1 MSQCTLNQL
10 DRRIRISYFNNQL
23 TTARHHSLRLHL
35 VPANSVVHSRLGNH
49 FMSVV
54 RDLLYSFRSL
64 RKSAGFTAVVI
75 ITMALGIGAN
85 TAVFSLIHRI
95 LLQPLPYPDPSHLL
109 RLFEAKSP
117 NDYETHEN
125 VAPAN
130 FLDWQQ
136 QTRAFADMA
145 ASIGFRYNLT
155 GTGQPEQVW
164 GDAIS
169 AHWFTVLGV
178 HPELGRDF
186 RHEEDS
192 PAGAPVVIL
201 SDKLWR
207 RRFDSDPKIVGK
219 AIGLNGDSFT
229 VIGIMPSQNALN
241 PEVELWVPLQ
251 RQIRPDRMLWRDSRF
266 LQVLAR
272 AKPGV
277 SRKQAAADL
286 NRVAAAIRRAHPTGD
301 FYGAA
306 AVIPLQEELT
316 GGMRKIL
323 LVSFATVLLVLLV
336 ASANVASL
344 MLLRITG
351 RTREF
356 ATRLALGARPGDLV
370 WQLLTEGIC
379 LGIAAGIVG
388 LAFGEAGKKI
398 VLWLLAW
405 QSPQLSAVDLSW
417 QVLLVTFAI
426 AILAGATFALLP
438 AVAVTRL
445 NNSDLL
451 RRALVGTT
459 VDVQGRRL
467 RQGFVIAEI
476 ACSIVLLAG
485 AGLLVRSFH
494 NLRHQPLGFQTDHR
508 IVVVV
513 SLPRIRYQRDADVVR
528 FYDQVGDKVRAL
540 PGVENA
546 SFSFPLPLSDP
557 FGVSFKAPQDTSVDP
572 FNVAG
577 LRLADSHVFA
587 TLGIPLLHGRLI
599 TDPDRGDSEPV
610 CLINLAMAKKFWP
623 GQDPLGRL
631 IVVTRDD
638 VHGERTPRKIVGIV
652 GDTRELINQEPQ
664 PMLYIPYSQ
673 MSFFTMDLLV
683 ETRDSLAAVRKSVA
697 SVLAGVDPDQ
707 PIRSIENFN
716 DYLPAALGDWS
727 SALTLLGGLAIVA
740 VLLTALGVFAV
751 IGYTVRERTRE
762 IGIRM
767 AVGATPQN
775 VRNMVLRQSAWLA
788 AGGAAAGILAAAGC
802 TRFLGSLIYGVRA
815 VDPLTFMLVSAIL
828 TAIALTASYLPA
840 RRAMRVDPMCALR
853 DE

>member
-1 MSQCTLNQL
+1 
-10 DRRIRISYFNNQL
+10 
-23 TTARHHSLRLHL
+23 
-35 VPANSVVHSRLGNH
+35 
-49 FMSVV
+49 
-54 RDLLYSFRSL
+54 
-64 RKSAGFTAVVI
+64 
-75 ITMALGIGAN
+75 
-85 TAVFSLIHRI
+85 
-95 LLQPLPYPDPSHLL
+95 
-109 RLFEAKSP
+109 
-117 NDYETHEN
+117 
-125 VAPAN
+125 
-130 FLDWQQ
+130 
-136 QTRAFADMA
+136 
-145 ASIGFRYNLT
+145 
-155 GTGQPEQVW
+155 
-164 GDAIS
+164 
-169 AHWFTVLGV
+169 
-178 HPELGRDF
+178 
-186 RHEEDS
+186 EDS

-207 RRFDSDPKIVGK
+207 RRFGSDPEIVGK

-229 VIGIMPSQNALN
+229 VIGIMQSQSALN

-272 AKPGV
+272 PKPRV

-286 NRVAAAIRRAHPTGD
+286 NRVASAIRRAHPAGD

-306 AVIPLQEELT
+306 VVIPLQEELT

-336 ASANVASL
+336 ASLNVANL
-344 MLLRITG
+344 MLLRVTG

-356 ATRLALGARPGDLV
+356 ATRLALGARPADLIR
-370 WQLLTEGIC
+370 QLLIEGVC
-379 LGIAAGIVG
+379 LGVAAGVVG
-388 LAFGEAGKKI
+388 LAFGQAGKKI

-405 QSPQLSAVDLSW
+405 QSPELSAIDLSW

-426 AILAGATFALLP
+426 AVLAGGTFALLP
-438 AVAVTRL
+438 GVAVTRL
-445 NNSDLL
+445 KNSDLL
-451 RRALVGTT
+451 RRAFLSRT

-485 AGLLVRSFH
+485 AGLLVRSFQK
-494 NLRHQPLGFQTDHR
+494 LRHQPLGFQTDHR
-508 IVVVV
+508 TVVV
-513 SLPRIRYQRDADVVR
+513 
-528 FYDQVGDKVRAL
+528 
-540 PGVENA
+540 
-546 SFSFPLPLSDP
+546 FPLPLSDP

-587 TLGIPLLHGRLI
+587 ALGIPLLHGRLI
-599 TDPDRGDSEPV
+599 TDSDKGDSEPI
-610 CLINLAMAKKFWP
+610 CLINLAMAKTFWP

-638 VHGERTPRKIVGIV
+638 VHGQRTPRKIVGIV

-664 PMLYIPYSQ
+664 PMLYVPYSQ

-683 ETRDSLAAVRKSVA
+683 ETRDSLASLRRSVA
-697 SVLAGVDPDQ
+697 AVLAGVDPDQ

-716 DYLPAALGDWS
+716 DYLPAALGDWTT
-727 SALTLLGGLAIVA
+727 ALILLGGLAIVA

-751 IGYTVRERTRE
+751 IGYSVRERTRE
-762 IGIRM
+762 IRIRM

-775 VRNMVLRQSAWLA
+775 VRNMVLGQSAWLA
-788 AGGAAAGILAAAGC
+788 AGGAAAGILVGAAC

-815 VDPLTFMLVSAIL
+815 VDPVTFILVSIIL
-828 TAIALTASYLPA
+828 AAIALAASYLPA

>member
-1 MSQCTLNQL
+1 M
-10 DRRIRISYFNNQL
+10 Y
-23 TTARHHSLRLHL
+23 
-35 VPANSVVHSRLGNH
+35 VVH
-49 FMSVV
+49 
-54 RDLLYSFRSL
+54 DLLYSLRSL
-64 RKSAGFTAVVI
+64 RKSAGFTLVVI
-75 ITMALGIGAN
+75 VTLALGIGAN
-85 TAVFSLIHRI
+85 TAVFSLIH
-95 LLQPLPYPDPSHLL
+95 LLLPPLPYRDPSHLL

-130 FLDWQQ
+130 FLGWQQ

-155 GTGQPEQVW
+155 GSGQPEQVW

-169 AHWFTVLGV
+169 ADWFTVLGV
-178 HPELGRDF
+178 VPVLGRDF
-186 RHEEDS
+186 RREEDS
-192 PAGAPVVIL
+192 PAGTPVVIL
-201 SDKLWR
+201 SNNLWR
-207 RRFDSDPKIVGK
+207 RRFDSDPGIVGK
-219 AIGLNGDSFT
+219 TIGLNGDSFT
-229 VIGIMPSQNALN
+229 VIGIMPQQSTLN
-241 PEVELWVPLQ
+241 PDVELWVPLQ

-266 LQVLAR
+266 LYVLAR

-286 NRVAAAIRRAHPTGD
+286 NRVAAAIRRAHPAGD

-306 AVIPLQEELT
+306 VVIPLQEEIGSGL
-316 GGMRKIL
+316 RRIL

-336 ASANVASL
+336 ACANVASL

-356 ATRLALGARPGDLV
+356 ATRLALGARSGDLV
-370 WQLLTEGIC
+370 RQLLTEGIC
-379 LGIAAGIVG
+379 LGIAAGVVG
-388 LAFGEAGKKI
+388 LGVREAGKKI

-405 QSPQLSAVDLSW
+405 QSPELSAIDLSW
-417 QVLLVTFAI
+417 QVLLATFAT
-426 AILAGATFALLP
+426 AVLAGATFALLP
-438 AVAVTRL
+438 ALAVSRL
-445 NNSDLL
+445 KNGDLP
-451 RRALVGTT
+451 RRASLGAT

-485 AGLLVRSFH
+485 AGLLVRSFQ
-494 NLRHQPLGFQTDHR
+494 NLRHQPVGFETDHR
-508 IVVVV
+508 IVVAV

-546 SFSFPLPLSDP
+546 TFAFPLPLSGNP

-572 FNVAG
+572 FNRAD
-577 LRLADSHVFA
+577 LRLADSHVFT

-599 TDPDRGDSEPV
+599 TDSDTGDSEPV

-638 VHGERTPRKIVGIV
+638 VHGQRTPRKIVGIV
-652 GDTRELINQEPQ
+652 GDTRERINEEPQ
-664 PMLYIPYSQ
+664 PMLYVPYSQ

-683 ETRDSLAAVRKSVA
+683 ETRDSPAALRKSVA
-697 SVLAGVDPDQ
+697 AVLAGVDPDQ

-716 DYLPAALGDWS
+716 DYLPAALGDWTT
-727 SALTLLGGLAIVA
+727 ALTLLGGLAIVA

-767 AVGATPQN
+767 AVGAT
-775 VRNMVLRQSAWLA
+775 RNACGTWCCGSPPGLPPLERQSASLRPPPAPASLA
-788 AGGAAAGILAAAGC
+788 ASSSAFVPLILL
-802 TRFLGSLIYGVRA
+802 RSSWLRRSY
-815 VDPLTFMLVSAIL
+815 PLLL
-828 TAIALTASYLPA
+828 
-840 RRAMRVDPMCALR
+840 
-853 DE
+853 

>member
-1 MSQCTLNQL
+1 MCGSLLTHWRHLSFLNPGTGTRQENIRATLPLQDQIHVRPSRPAL
-10 DRRIRISYFNNQL
+10 FSSL
-23 TTARHHSLRLHL
+23 TAQIGGLYLGRDHHH
-35 VPANSVVHSRLGNH
+35 
-49 FMSVV
+49 
-54 RDLLYSFRSL
+54 
-64 RKSAGFTAVVI
+64 
-75 ITMALGIGAN
+75 GAWN
-85 TAVFSLIHRI
+85 WRQYCRF
-95 LLQPLPYPDPSHLL
+95 QPDSSHLL

-117 NDYETHEN
+117 NDYETHEK

-136 QTRAFADMA
+136 QTRAFADIA
-145 ASIGFRYNLT
+145 ASVGFRYNLT
-155 GTGQPEQVW
+155 GSGQPEQVW

-169 AHWFTVLGV
+169 ADWFTVLGV

-192 PAGAPVVIL
+192 PAGRPVVIL
-201 SDKLWR
+201 SDKLWH
-207 RRFDSDPKIVGK
+207 RRFDSDPGIVGK

-229 VIGIMPSQNALN
+229 VVGIIPTQRALD
-241 PEVELWVPLQ
+241 PDVELWVPLQ
-251 RQIRPDRMLWRDSRF
+251 RQIRPDRMRWRDSRF
-266 LQVLAR
+266 LYVLAR
-272 AKPGV
+272 PKPGV

-286 NRVAAAIRRAHPTGD
+286 NRVAAAIRRAHPAGD

-306 AVIPLQEELT
+306 VVMPLQEELAV
-316 GGMRKIL
+316 GMRKIL
-323 LVSFATVLLVLLV
+323 LISFATVFLVLLV
-336 ASANVASL
+336 ACANVASL

-356 ATRLALGARPGDLV
+356 ATRLSLGARPGDLV
-370 WQLLTEGIC
+370 RQLLTEGIC
-379 LGIAAGIVG
+379 LGIAAGVVG
-388 LAFGEAGKKI
+388 LAVGEAGKKI
-398 VLWLLAW
+398 VLQVLAW
-405 QSPQLSAVDLSW
+405 QSPELSKIDLSW
-417 QVLLVTFAI
+417 QVLLATFAI
-426 AILAGATFALLP
+426 AVLAGATFTLLP
-438 AVAVTRL
+438 AVGVSRL
-445 NNSDLL
+445 KNSDLL
-451 RRALVGTT
+451 RRASLGTT
-459 VDVQGRRL
+459 VDAQGRRL

-485 AGLLVRSFH
+485 AGLLVRSFQ

-508 IVVVV
+508 IVAVV
-513 SLPRIRYQRDADVVR
+513 SLPRIRYQQDADVVR

-546 SFSFPLPLSDP
+546 TFTFSLPLSGNGL
-557 FGVSFKAPQDTSVDP
+557 GVSFKAPQDTSVDP

-599 TDPDRGDSEPV
+599 EASDSGDSEPV
-610 CLINLAMAKKFWP
+610 CLINLAMAKRFWP
-623 GQDPLGRL
+623 GQDPVGRS

-638 VHGERTPRKIVGIV
+638 VHGRRTPRKIVGIV

-664 PMLYIPYSQ
+664 PMLYVPYSQ

-683 ETRDSLAAVRKSVA
+683 ETRDSAAALRKSVA
-697 SVLAGVDPDQ
+697 AVLASVDPDQ
-707 PIRSIENFN
+707 PIRSIENFS
-716 DYLPAALGDWS
+716 DYLPAALGDWTT
-727 SALTLLGGLAIVA
+727 ALTLLGGLAILA

-767 AVGATPQN
+767 AVGATPQH

-788 AGGAAAGILAAAGC
+788 AAGAAIGILAAAAC

-815 VDPLTFMLVSAIL
+815 VDPLTFILVAAIL
-828 TAIALTASYLPA
+828 TAIALIASYLPA
-840 RRAMRVDPMCALR
+840 RRAMRVDPMWALR

>member
-1 MSQCTLNQL
+1 MLHSPLGY
-10 DRRIRISYFNNQL
+10 RI
-23 TTARHHSLRLHL
+23 
-35 VPANSVVHSRLGNH
+35 
-49 FMSVV
+49 MSVV
-54 RDLLYSFRSL
+54 RDLVYSLRSL
-64 RKSAGFTAVVI
+64 RKSAGFTLVVV

-85 TAVFSLIHRI
+85 TAVFSLIHL

-109 RLFEAKSP
+109 RLFEAERPS
-117 NDYETHEN
+117 DYATHEN

-136 QTRAFADMA
+136 QTRAFAHIA
-145 ASIGFRYNLT
+145 AGIDFRYNLT

-169 AHWFTVLGV
+169 ADWFTVLGV

-186 RHEEDS
+186 RQEEDS
-192 PAGAPVVIL
+192 PSGTPVVIL

-207 RRFDSDPKIVGK
+207 RRFDSNPGIVGK
-219 AIGLNGDSFT
+219 AIGINGDPFT
-229 VIGIMPSQNALN
+229 VVGIMPRQSALN
-241 PEVELWVPLQ
+241 PDVELWVPLQ
-251 RQIRPDRMLWRDSRF
+251 RQIRPDRMRWRDSRF
-266 LQVLAR
+266 LYVLAR
-272 AKPGV
+272 PKPGV

-286 NRVAAAIRRAHPTGD
+286 NRVAAGIRRAHLAGD

-306 AVIPLQEELT
+306 VVVPLQEQLAL
-316 GGMRKIL
+316 GMRKIL

-336 ASANVASL
+336 ACANVASL

-356 ATRLALGARPGDLV
+356 ATRLALGARPADLV
-370 WQLLTEGIC
+370 RQLLTEGIC
-379 LGIAAGIVG
+379 LGMAAGVAG
-388 LAFGEAGKKI
+388 LALGEAGKKI
-398 VLWLLAW
+398 VLWVLAW
-405 QSPQLSAVDLSW
+405 QSPELSAVDLSW
-417 QVLLVTFAI
+417 QVLLATFSVSV
-426 AILAGATFALLP
+426 LAGAMFALLP

-445 NNSDLL
+445 KNSDLL
-451 RRALVGTT
+451 RRASLGTT

-467 RQGFVIAEI
+467 RQGFVMAEI

-485 AGLLVRSFH
+485 AGLLVRSFQ
-494 NLRHQPLGFQTDHR
+494 NLRHQPLGFQTDRR

-546 SFSFPLPLSDP
+546 TFTYSLPLSGTGL
-557 FGVSFKAPQDTSVDP
+557 GVSFRAPQDTSVDL
-572 FNVAG
+572 FKTAD
-577 LRLADSHVFA
+577 LRLADSHVFT
-587 TLGIPLLHGRLI
+587 TLGIPLLQGRLI
-599 TDPDRGDSEPV
+599 ADSDTGDSEPV

-638 VHGERTPRKIVGIV
+638 VRGQRTPRKIVGIV
-652 GDTRELINQEPQ
+652 GDTRERINEEPQ
-664 PMLYIPYSQ
+664 PMLYVPYSQ

-683 ETRDSLAAVRKSVA
+683 ETPDAPAALRKSVA
-697 SVLAGVDPDQ
+697 AVLAGVDPDQ

-716 DYLPAALGDWS
+716 DYLPAALGDWTT
-727 SALTLLGGLAIVA
+727 ALTLLGGLAILA

-767 AVGATPQN
+767 AVGATPQH
-775 VRNMVLRQSAWLA
+775 VRNMVIGQGAWLA
-788 AGGAAAGILAAAGC
+788 ATGAAIGMLAAAGC

-815 VDPLTFMLVSAIL
+815 VDPLTFILVAAIL
-828 TAIALTASYLPA
+828 TAIALMASYLPA
-840 RRAMRVDPMCALR
+840 RRAMRVDPMWALR

>member
-1 MSQCTLNQL
+1 MS
-10 DRRIRISYFNNQL
+10 I
-23 TTARHHSLRLHL
+23 LHDL
-35 VPANSVVHSRLGNH
+35 VS
-49 FMSVV
+49 
-54 RDLLYSFRSL
+54 SFRSL
-64 RKSAGFTAVVI
+64 RKVPGFSLVVI

-85 TAVFSLIHRI
+85 TAVFSLIHR

-136 QTRAFADMA
+136 QTRAFAVMA

-169 AHWFTVLGV
+169 CDWFTVLGV

-192 PAGAPVVIL
+192 PGGTPVLIL
-201 SDKLWR
+201 SEKLWR
-207 RRFDSDPKIVGK
+207 RRFNSDPAIVGK
-219 AIGLNGDSFT
+219 MIGLNGDSFT
-229 VIGIMPSQNALN
+229 VIGIMPPQSALN
-241 PEVELWVPLQ
+241 PDVELWVPLQ

-266 LQVLAR
+266 LYVLAR
-272 AKPGV
+272 PKPGV
-277 SRKQAAADL
+277 SLKQAATDL
-286 NRVAAAIRRAHPTGD
+286 NRVAIRIRKAHPAGD

-306 AVIPLQEELT
+306 VLSPLQEQLAGE
-316 GGMRKIL
+316 MRKIL
-323 LVSFATVLLVLLV
+323 LVSFATVFLVLLV
-336 ASANVASL
+336 ASANAANL

-356 ATRLALGARPGDLV
+356 ATRLALGARPADLV
-370 WQLLTEGIC
+370 RQLLAEGIC
-379 LGIAAGIVG
+379 LGIAAGLVG
-388 LAFGEAGKKI
+388 LAFGQAGKKI

-405 QSPQLSAVDLSW
+405 QSPELTAIDLSW
-417 QVLLVTFAI
+417 QVLLATFAI
-426 AILAGATFALLP
+426 AVLAGATFALLP
-438 AVAVTRL
+438 ALAVTRL
-445 NNSDLL
+445 KNIDLL
-451 RRALVGTT
+451 RRASLSTT
-459 VDVQGRRL
+459 VDVRGSRL

-485 AGLLVRSFH
+485 AGLLVRSFQK
-494 NLRHQPLGFQTDHR
+494 LRHQPLGFQTDHR
-508 IVVVV
+508 IVVVL
-513 SLPRIRYQRDADVVR
+513 SLPRIHYQRDADVVR

-546 SFSFPLPLSDP
+546 TFTFSVPLSGDGL
-557 FGVSFKAPQDTSVDP
+557 GVSFKAPQDTSVDP
-572 FNVAG
+572 FNETD

-599 TDPDRGDSEPV
+599 EASDTGDSEPV

-623 GQDPLGRL
+623 GQDPVGRL

-638 VHGERTPRKIVGIV
+638 VRGQRTPRKIVGIV
-652 GDTRELINQEPQ
+652 GDTRERINEEPKA
-664 PMLYIPYSQ
+664 MLYVPYSQ

-683 ETRDSLAAVRKSVA
+683 KTHDSAAALRKAVTA
-697 SVLAGVDPDQ
+697 VLAGVDPDQ
-707 PIRSIENFN
+707 PIRFVENFN
-716 DYLPAALGDWS
+716 DYLPAALGDWK
-727 SALTLLGGLAIVA
+727 SALTLLGGLAILA

-767 AVGATPQN
+767 AVGATPQH
-775 VRNMVLRQSAWLA
+775 VRNMVLRQSACLA
-788 AGGAAAGILAAAGC
+788 AAGAAIGILAAAGC

-815 VDPLTFMLVSAIL
+815 VDPLTFIFVAAIL
-828 TAIALTASYLPA
+828 TTIALTASYLPA
-840 RRAMRVDPMCALR
+840 RHAMRVDPMLALR

>member
-1 MSQCTLNQL
+1 MTCSILSA
-10 DRRIRISYFNNQL
+10 I
-23 TTARHHSLRLHL
+23 
-35 VPANSVVHSRLGNH
+35 
-49 FMSVV
+49 
-54 RDLLYSFRSL
+54 L
-64 RKSAGFTAVVI
+64 RKSAGFTLVVI

-85 TAVFSLIHRI
+85 TAVFSLIHRM
-95 LLQPLPYPDPSHLL
+95 LLQPLPYPDASHLL

-117 NDYETHEN
+117 NNYETHEN

-136 QTRAFADMA
+136 QTHDFAAMA
-145 ASIGFRYNLT
+145 ASSGFRYNLT

-169 AHWFTVLGV
+169 ADWFAVLGV

-186 RHEEDS
+186 RYEEDS
-192 PAGAPVVIL
+192 PSGTPVVIL
-201 SDKLWR
+201 SDKLWH
-207 RRFDSDPKIVGK
+207 RRFNSDPGIVGK

-229 VIGIMPSQNALN
+229 VVGIIPTQTALD
-241 PEVELWVPLQ
+241 PDVELWVPLQ

-266 LQVLAR
+266 LEVLAR
-272 AKPGV
+272 PKSGV
-277 SRKQAAADL
+277 SRKQATADL
-286 NRVAAAIRRAHPTGD
+286 NRIAAAIRQAHPAGD

-306 AVIPLQEELT
+306 VVIPLQEQLA
-316 GGMRKIL
+316 GGMRTIL
-323 LVSFATVLLVLLV
+323 LISFATVLLVLLV
-336 ASANVASL
+336 ASANVANL

-356 ATRLALGARPGDLV
+356 ATRLALGARSGDLV
-370 WQLLTEGIC
+370 RQLLTEGIC
-379 LGIAAGIVG
+379 LGIAAGGVG

-405 QSPQLSAVDLSW
+405 QSPELSAVDLSW

-426 AILAGATFALLP
+426 TILAGATFALLP
-438 AVAVTRL
+438 ALAVTRL
-445 NNSDLL
+445 QNGDLL
-451 RRALVGTT
+451 RRASLGTT
-459 VDVQGRRL
+459 VSIQGRRL

-494 NLRHQPLGFQTDHR
+494 KLRHQSLGFETDHR
-508 IVVVV
+508 VVVVV
-513 SLPRIRYQRDADVVR
+513 SLPRIRYQRDVDVVR

-546 SFSFPLPLSDP
+546 TFTFPLPLSNP

-572 FNVAG
+572 FNAAD

-587 TLGIPLLHGRLI
+587 ALGIPLLHGRFI
-599 TDPDRGDSEPV
+599 TDSDSGDSEPV
-610 CLINLAMAKKFWP
+610 CLINLAMAKKFWL

-638 VHGERTPRKIVGIV
+638 VHGQRTPRKIVGIV

-664 PMLYIPYSQ
+664 PMLYVPYSQ

-683 ETRDSLAAVRKSVA
+683 ETRDSAAAVRKSVA
-697 SVLAGVDPDQ
+697 GVLAGVDPDQ
-707 PIRSIENFN
+707 PIRSIENFK
-716 DYLPAALGDWS
+716 DYLPAALGDWTN
-727 SALTLLGGLAIVA
+727 ALTLLGGLAILA
-740 VLLTALGVFAV
+740 VLLTGLGVFAV
-751 IGYTVRERTRE
+751 VGYTVRERTRE

-767 AVGATPQN
+767 AVGATPQH
-775 VRNMVLRQSAWLA
+775 VRNMVLQQSARLA
-788 AGGAAAGILAAAGC
+788 GTGAVVGTFAAAAC
-802 TRFLGSLIYGVRA
+802 TRFSWQPY
-815 VDPLTFMLVSAIL
+815 
-828 TAIALTASYLPA
+828 
-840 RRAMRVDPMCALR
+840 LR
-853 DE
+853 DSRG

>member
-1 MSQCTLNQL
+1 MSIL
-10 DRRIRISYFNNQL
+10 
-23 TTARHHSLRLHL
+23 
-35 VPANSVVHSRLGNH
+35 
-49 FMSVV
+49 
-54 RDLLYSFRSL
+54 RDLLHSLRSL
-64 RKSAGFTAVVI
+64 RKAPGFTLVVI

-85 TAVFSLIHRI
+85 TAVLSLIHLI
-95 LLQPLPYPDPSHLL
+95 LQPLPYPDSSHLL

-117 NDYETHEN
+117 NNYETHEN

-136 QTRAFADMA
+136 QTRAFAHIA

-155 GTGQPEQVW
+155 RSGQPEQVW

-169 AHWFTVLGV
+169 ADWFTVLGV

-186 RHEEDS
+186 RQEEDS
-192 PAGAPVVIL
+192 PSGTPVVIL

-207 RRFDSDPKIVGK
+207 RRFDSDPGIVGK

-229 VIGIMPSQNALN
+229 VIGIMPTQSALD
-241 PEVELWVPLQ
+241 PETELWVPLQ
-251 RQIRPDRMLWRDSRF
+251 RQIRPDRMRWRDSRF
-266 LQVLAR
+266 LYVLAR
-272 AKPGV
+272 PKPGV

-286 NRVAAAIRRAHPTGD
+286 NRVAAAIRKTHPAGD

-306 AVIPLQEELT
+306 VVVPLQEQLAL
-316 GGMRKIL
+316 GMRKIL

-336 ASANVASL
+336 ACANVASL
-344 MLLRITG
+344 MLLRVTG

-370 WQLLTEGIC
+370 RQLLTEGIC
-379 LGIAAGIVG
+379 LGMAAGIVG

-398 VLWLLAW
+398 VLWVLAW
-405 QSPQLSAVDLSW
+405 QSPELSAIDLSW
-417 QVLLVTFAI
+417 QVLLATFAL
-426 AILAGATFALLP
+426 AVLAGATFALLP

-445 NNSDLL
+445 KNNDLL
-451 RRALVGTT
+451 RRASLGTT
-459 VDVQGRRL
+459 ADVQGRRL
-467 RQGFVIAEI
+467 RQGFVMAEI

-540 PGVENA
+540 PGVQNA
-546 SFSFPLPLSDP
+546 TFTYSLPLSGTGL
-557 FGVSFKAPQDTSVDP
+557 GVSFRSPQDTSVDP
-572 FNVAG
+572 FKSAD

-599 TDPDRGDSEPV
+599 ADSDTGNSEPV
-610 CLINLAMAKKFWP
+610 CVINRAMAKKFWP
-623 GQDPLGRL
+623 GQDPLGNL

-638 VHGERTPRKIVGIV
+638 VHGQRTPRKIVGIV
-652 GDTRELINQEPQ
+652 GDARERINEEPQ
-664 PMLYIPYSQ
+664 PMLYVPYSQ

-683 ETRDSLAAVRKSVA
+683 ETRESTSALRKSVA
-697 SVLAGVDPDQ
+697 AVLASVDPDQ
-707 PIRSIENFN
+707 PIRSIENFK
-716 DYLPAALGDWS
+716 DYLPAALDDWTT
-727 SALTLLGGLAIVA
+727 ALTLLGGLAILA
-740 VLLTALGVFAV
+740 VLLTALGIFAV

-767 AVGATPQN
+767 AVGATPQH
-775 VRNMVLRQSAWLA
+775 VRNMVLRQSAYVA
-788 AGGAAAGILAAAGC
+788 ATGVAVGILAAAGC

-815 VDPLTFMLVSAIL
+815 VDPVTFILVAAIL
-828 TAIALTASYLPA
+828 TALALTASYLPA
-840 RRAMRVDPMCALR
+840 RRAMRVDPMLVLR